1 MTDQEI
7 QKYLSDN
14 GYPKHV
20 VEGGREGLV
29 KRYKK
34 FVEEVERGY
43 DLSIFDYR
51 NDLDG
56 RAILR
61 MIGADGESDINHLD
75 DRLETM
81 LIARD
86 KRVWESAP
94 ETPFWDF
101 GYPKNAKGDLLQD
114 LKSEGLTEHP

>member
-1 MTDQEI
+1 MTDHEI
-7 QKYLSDN
+7 QEYLSDN

-20 VEGGREGLV
+20 VEGGRDGLV

-101 GYPKNAKGDLLQD
+101 GYPKNAKGDLLRD
-114 LKSEGLTEHP
+114 LQSEGLTERP

>member
-1 MTDQEI
+1 MTEAEI
-7 QKYLSDN
+7 QNYLSEN

-20 VEGGREGLV
+20 VEGGRAGLV
-29 KRYKK
+29 KRYRK

-43 DLSIFDYR
+43 DFSIFDYR

-56 RAILR
+56 RAIIRL
-61 MIGADGESDINHLD
+61 IGAED
-75 DRLETM
+75 DEDVRQIDERLEKM
-81 LIARD
+81 LVDQD

-94 ETPFWDF
+94 GAPFWDF

-114 LKSEGLTEHP
+114 LKSEGLTDQ